1 MKRTERVMA
10 YITPPQ
16 KLRLEI
22 LALASNATMSDWIA
36 EKVDSTYRAVFGDE
50 PPDKLLP
57 RIADMGFRSKK
68 RPRRQI
74 TIEV

>member
-1 MKRTERVMA
+1 MA
-10 YITPPQ
+10 YMRPPQ

-22 LALASNATMSDWIA
+22 LALATNATMSDWIS
-36 EKVDSTYRAVFGDE
+36 EKVDAAYRTAFGDE
-50 PPDKLLP
+50 PPDQLLP

-74 TIEV
+74 TVEV